1 MITSLIADSY
11 GKVLFEEN
19 IDKSVV
25 DNTINIINSS
35 RELKMMLD
43 NPAVSNKEKHN
54 VIDKIFSS
62 EVRDY
67 IKYVCDNGI
76 ISIINDIYTS
86 YSNLLLKSKGGIEA
100 EYLCVTEPTEDEIKS
115 IKNKI
120 KTMYNKDDVVLKVIK
135 KPELIGGFVLRVGD
149 DEYDRS
155 LKSSLNNLVKKLEW
169 R

>member
-25 DNTINIINSS
+25 EDTINIINSS

-54 VIDKIFSS
+54 VIDKVFPN
-62 EVRDY
+62 EVKDY
-67 IKYVCDNGI
+67 VKYVCDNGI

-86 YSNLLLKSKGGIEA
+86 YSNLLLESKGGIVA
-100 EYLCVTEPTEDEIKS
+100 EYFCVTEPNKDEIKS

-120 KTMYNKDDVVLKVIK
+120 KTMYNKDKVVLKVIK

>member
-54 VIDKIFSS
+54 VIDKIFPS

-120 KTMYNKDDVVLKVIK
+120 KTIYNKDDVVLKVIK

>member
-25 DNTINIINSS
+25 EDTINIINSS

-54 VIDKIFSS
+54 VIDKVFPN
-62 EVRDY
+62 EVKDY
-67 IKYVCDNGI
+67 VKYVCDNVI

-86 YSNLLLKSKGGIEA
+86 YSNLLLESKGGIVA
-100 EYLCVTEPTEDEIKS
+100 EYFCVTEPNKDEIKS

-120 KTMYNKDDVVLKVIK
+120 KTMYNKDKVVLKVIK